1 MVGAVTGWAQAR
13 WRTLRKGHGI
23 YGVTFLLAMGTV
35 NALTRDFT
43 SAIFFVA
50 LAAYYAEWQHW
61 QQRCREDEPYAD
73 LGRQIMLRRQAA
85 KQRGHSNILITFE
98 D

>member
-1 MVGAVTGWAQAR
+1 MVGAVKGWAQSR
-13 WRTLRKGHGI
+13 SRTLRKGDGI
-23 YGVTFLLAMGTV
+23 YGVLFLLGLAAV
-35 NALTRDFT
+35 NAVTRDFT
-43 SAIFFVA
+43 AAIYLAA
-50 LAAYYAEWQHW
+50 LAVYYAEWQHW
-61 QQRCREDEPYAD
+61 RQRCREDEAYAD